1 MFFEFTVSTPSKTAL
16 VDITEK
22 IEDCIRKSNVK
33 EGRCFIFIP
42 HTTAGVII
50 NENYDPSVVRDI
62 LNTLEKLIPWSMNYS
77 HAEGNAPAHIKSTIL
92 GNQVVAFIQNG
103 RLKLGTW
110 QGIFLAEFDGPR
122 VRKVWVDIVGE

>member
-22 IEDCIRKSNVK
+22 IEECIKKSNIK

-42 HTTAGVII
+42 HTTAGIII
-50 NENYDPSVVRDI
+50 NENYDPSVVKDI
-62 LNTLEKLIPWSMNYS
+62 INTLEKLIPWSASYS
-77 HAEGNAPAHIKSTIL
+77 HTEGNAPAHIKSTIL

-122 VRKVWVDIVGE
+122 VRKVWVDIIGN

>member
-1 MFFEFTVSTPSKTAL
+1 MFFEFTLSTPAKTVL

-22 IEDCIRKSNVK
+22 IEECIKKSNIK

-50 NENYDPSVVRDI
+50 NENYDPSVVKDI
-62 LNTLEKLIPWSMNYS
+62 LNTLEKLIPWSTSYS
-77 HAEGNAPAHIKSTIL
+77 HTEGNAPAHIKSTVL
-92 GNQVVAFIQNG
+92 GNQVVAFIQHG

-122 VRKVWVDIVGE
+122 VRKVWVDIMGD

>member
-77 HAEGNAPAHIKSTIL
+77 HAEGNSPAHIKSTIL

>member
-22 IEDCIRKSNVK
+22 IEECIIKSNIK

-50 NENYDPSVVRDI
+50 NENYDPSVVKDI
-62 LNTLEKLIPWSMNYS
+62 LSTLEKLIPWSMSYT

-92 GNQVVAFIQNG
+92 GNQVVAFVQHG

-122 VRKVWVDIVGE
+122 VRKVWVDIMGD

>member
-1 MFFEFTVSTPSKTAL
+1 MFFEFTVSTPSKTVL

-22 IEDCIRKSNVK
+22 IEDCIRKSNIK

-42 HTTAGVII
+42 HTTAGIII

-62 LNTLEKLIPWSMNYS
+62 LNTLEKLIPWSMSYS

-92 GNQVVAFIQNG
+92 GNQTVAFIQNG

-122 VRKVWVDIVGE
+122 VRKVWVDIMGE

>member
-22 IEDCIRKSNVK
+22 IEDCIKKSNIK

-42 HTTAGVII
+42 HTTAGIII

-62 LNTLEKLIPWSMNYS
+62 LNTLEKLIPWSMSYS

-92 GNQVVAFIQNG
+92 GNQIVAFIQNG

-122 VRKVWVDIVGE
+122 VRKVWVDIMGE